1 VTRPRRWSAEAG
13 FTLVELLV
21 AITILGII
29 MGAIGAM
36 IATAFRTTTTVN
48 DELNASRGPKLVAR
62 YWPADVEN
70 AQQVQPGGGGC
81 GGAAVVTFKI
91 LSVADPGG
99 TEPQSA
105 GGSDPDTTVSWAV
118 VQNGSRSQLR
128 RFVCG
133 TSDTSTVVPDLDGT
147 PTVEQSGTDPG
158 RWIIKV
164 SVPDRSQDSKQF
176 EFEVGGTQQ
185 VTTTSTVPVP

>member
-1 VTRPRRWSAEAG
+1 MTPVRRRSAESG

-36 IATAFRTTTTVN
+36 IATAFRTTTTVS

-70 AQQVQPGGGGC
+70 AVAVQPGGGGC
-81 GGAAVVTFKI
+81 GGTAVVTFQMA
-91 LSVADPGG
+91 SVPDPGT
-99 TEPQSA
+99 TEPTTA
-105 GGSDPDTTVSWAV
+105 ASDADTTVTYAV
-118 VQNGSRSQLR
+118 VADGGRQQLR

-147 PTVEQSGTDPG
+147 PTVEQSATDPG
-158 RWIIKV
+158 RWTIAAT
-164 SVPDRSQDSKQF
+164 VPDRSQTSGQFQF
-176 EFEVGGTQQ
+176 EVSGTQQ
-185 VTTTSTVPVP
+185 VTTTSTVPGP